1 MLDFFFFSENLLVR
15 WMGVLFRKLCI
26 VALRM
31 CQTWSGSLNVSFGFP
46 KPMVGKDVCDLNALD
61 SSANK
66 FIVKN
71 SILCDIFFFKFY
83 LARRLI
89 TSRP

>member
-1 MLDFFFFSENLLVR
+1 
-15 WMGVLFRKLCI
+15 MGVLFHKLCI

-31 CQTWSGSLNVSFGFP
+31 CQTWSGSLSVSFGFP

-66 FIVKN
+66 FSVKN
-71 SILCDIFFFKFY
+71 IMLRIV
-83 LARRLI
+83 I
-89 TSRP
+89 